1 MDAIEFYKIN
11 EDKLKDYGTAAA
23 SAELYS
29 RYFKSLLQD
38 IESYSLDNVKR
49 FSLLLIASHQIV
61 HVSISS
67 DAFYQLLK
75 RAYNE
80 KFNVPDTTV
89 VFEISSIRSNIMLNG
104 TKILFEKNSSGKKC
118 LISIMYSEEDQEFS
132 IAQDTSK
139 STNVC
144 FGYGFETDNH
154 MISLRFLVR
163 RLDPSNWTRGLCTL
177 SKEPT
182 GLFLNDRIIGIDPGH
197 RDLVTCVDTDS
208 ELTTKTLRKAHSFS
222 ISNAQYQKKA
232 VNIQAIYDLI
242 PSPKVFCRFKFME
255 YISVISATRNRHRE
269 NKGYTL
275 FSESKFACDRK

>member
-1 MDAIEFYKIN
+1 

-118 LISIMYSEEDQEFS
+118 LISIMYSEEDQEIEHTVHTF
-132 IAQDTSK
+132 DELNK
-139 STNVC
+139 
-144 FGYGFETDNH
+144 
-154 MISLRFLVR
+154 
-163 RLDPSNWTRGLCTL
+163 L
-177 SKEPT
+177 S
-182 GLFLNDRIIGIDPGH
+182 GALILLIGREAYPGH

-222 ISNAQYQKKA
+222 ISNAQYQE
-232 VNIQAIYDLI
+232 Q
-242 PSPKVFCRFKFME
+242 CGFK
-255 YISVISATRNRHRE
+255 
-269 NKGYTL
+269 
-275 FSESKFACDRK
+275 